1 MNKITVGVS
10 QCLLGE
16 RVRYDGQHKHDRYIT
31 GTLGQFFDW
40 VPICPEVECG
50 LPIPREA
57 MRLIGESKDQPP
69 KLMTRKTKKDITPM
83 MVEWAEQRL
92 DQLVNE
98 NICGYIFK
106 SRSPSSG
113 MTGVKIYSA
122 DGMPKWTG
130 PGIFAGMLQ
139 KRMPSL
145 PVIDEGRLHD
155 PGLREN
161 FIEHVFVYHRWMKMN
176 EETVTAKALQK
187 FHADHKYLLMSRSP
201 KNLTALGRL
210 AATSFSKD
218 GTKIVADYFELLTA
232 TMRLHATAKKHVNVL
247 THLVGYFKKDLTS
260 EEKQELLEVL
270 DDFKNGLLPLLVP
283 ITLIQHYVRK
293 YHKDYLEQ
301 QWYIKP
307 HPLELMSRNHV

>member
-1 MNKITVGVS
+1 MDKITVGVS
-10 QCLLGE
+10 KCLLGE

-31 GTLGQFFDW
+31 GTLGQFFEW

-57 MRLIGESKDQPP
+57 MRLVGDDKDQPP

-83 MVEWAEQRL
+83 MVEWAEKRL

-113 MTGVKIYSA
+113 MTGVKIYGT

-139 KRMPSL
+139 ERMPNL

-155 PGLREN
+155 PGLRGN
-161 FIEHVFVYHRWMKMN
+161 FIEHVFVYHRWQELTAKG
-176 EETVTAKALQK
+176 VTAKALQK

-201 KNLTALGRL
+201 KSLTALGRL
-210 AATSFSKD
+210 AAMPFGKD
-218 GTKIVADYFELLTA
+218 GSKIVNEYFELLTA
-232 TMRLHATAKKHVNVL
+232 TMRLQATTKKHVNVL
-247 THLVGYFKKDLTS
+247 THLAGYFKKELTS
-260 EEKQELLEVL
+260 EEKQELLEVI

-283 ITLIQHYVRK
+283 ITLIRHYVRK
-293 YHKDYLEQ
+293 YHKDYLDQ
-301 QWYIKP
+301 QWYINP
-307 HPLELMSRNHV
+307 GTLELMSSNHP